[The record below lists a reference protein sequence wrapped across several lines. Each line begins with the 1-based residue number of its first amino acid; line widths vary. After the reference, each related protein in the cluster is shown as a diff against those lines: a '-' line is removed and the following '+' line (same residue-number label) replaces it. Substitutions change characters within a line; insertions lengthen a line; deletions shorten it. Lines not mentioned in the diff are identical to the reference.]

1 MSNLIELQGQIEKL
15 QKQANDLKA
24 REFDKTVADIKA
36 KMTAFGIT
44 AKDLTAKKT
53 VVSRKGKAVKAV
65 KAVRAV
71 KAVGGTKKVGKP
83 VEAKFRGPNGESWS
97 GRGLM
102 PKWMQAL
109 VSEGKSKQD
118 FAV

>member
-24 REFDKTVADIKA
+24 REFDKTVSDIKA
-36 KMTAFGIT
+36 HMLAFGIT

-53 VVSRKGKAVKAV
+53 VSKGKGKAV

-71 KAVGGTKKVGKP
+71 KAVGGTKKDGKP
-83 VEAKFRGPNGESWS
+83 VQAKFRGPNGESWS

-102 PKWMQAL
+102 PKWMKAL
-109 VSEGKSKQD
+109 VAEGKSKQE

>member
-15 QKQANDLKA
+15 QKQANDIKA

-53 VVSRKGKAVKAV
+53 VSKGKGKTV
-65 KAVRAV
+65 KAVRAA
-71 KAVGGTKKVGKP
+71 KAAGDTKKVGKP

-109 VSEGKSKQD
+109 VAAGKSKQD
-118 FAV
+118 FAI